1 MAAQFPQNGMLPSLI
16 HHHIPLSLFLS
27 SCGLPPNSIFEFCQK
42 PFYLLFFPAS
52 CKISSF
58 FRFIGFISCGNYLDK
73 KKRFYVH
80 WGILLEGC
88 ILEMKKFMN
97 CLKMKKEPLNNPFP
111 PATIFQFYRILS
123 RKTPNYHGNSYTNTK
138 TPGSFRVCIIS
149 PVFEQHFPSN

>member
-1 MAAQFPQNGMLPSLI
+1 MERAARFPQSGMPPSSI
-16 HHHIPLSLFLS
+16 HHRIPLSLFLS
-27 SCGLPPNSIFEFCQK
+27 SCGLPPCQK

-97 CLKMKKEPLNNPFP
+97 CLKMKKGSLNIPPFP
-111 PATIFQFYRILS
+111 SLSFFNFSIYYHAKPHTITETPDFCVKVYFCLIVRFFPRSPHYQRHP
-123 RKTPNYHGNSYTNTK
+123 KTQK
-138 TPGSFRVCIIS
+138 
-149 PVFEQHFPSN
+149 